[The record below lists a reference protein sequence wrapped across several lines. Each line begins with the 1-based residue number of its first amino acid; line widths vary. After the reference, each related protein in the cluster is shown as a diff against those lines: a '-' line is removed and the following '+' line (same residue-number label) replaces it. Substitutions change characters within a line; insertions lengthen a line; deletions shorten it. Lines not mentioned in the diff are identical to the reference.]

1 MKLLQS
7 VCFMILG
14 SFIFQYYVMSYI
26 MTNNTSNIT
35 NSLGKIYNSSIMSIF
50 MGILEVFM
58 NDIAMKTIHWNYYL
72 PLFLLFII
80 LFASYKWQIG
90 ISDNEYLKE
99 MIEHHSMALL
109 TSEEILQKTSNYKVR
124 KVAHNIVNNQES
136 EIKYMKK
143 LLKETNPQLSM

>member
-1 MKLLQS
+1 
-7 VCFMILG
+7 
-14 SFIFQYYVMSYI
+14 